1 MLLAA
6 IPLPYYIRVW
16 VFYEYEEPEID
27 ARKDVLDSLG
37 LKQKYNHNLIHYL
50 GPAHGVMILIYVFY
64 VLSFLCLAVLR
75 HSNANKFDN
84 IAVQAVQDL
93 RSISRCECLRLVF
106 AHLLLPFEKFGIC
119 GVLVGFVYWPIALP
133 ICVLISIFY
142 CVPTLY
148 LLGRLLIQQ
157 RPSWLKAYPLPST
170 PRRRRYGT
178 KRTLS
183 DGTTS
188 FETCMLLDN
197 ISPEIHQPVN
207 RKNTRSKQP
216 KKRKFCGFNR
226 QAIHTAG
233 LSFLVGILCV
243 MFMFSVLVLFTEVFG
258 FFIEV
263 CVFTLMGAIVNASS
277 AAKYIMLAFWVIVYS
292 TTCFN
297 SVYNRYMDLNTK
309 VFEMIKEKLKED
321 VEDVTLLR
329 EEKQKN
335 TAFKYFTREEVQS
348 HKDRQA
354 EFESDSEDESGDV
367 EKRDLLQEYTA
378 PVDSIEYIWDQLHWR
393 LNHLILFVNRK
404 DIPHIP
410 KELFEKI
417 CKIEAPGCP
426 GPVYKSL
433 LKACRKFLYMIV
445 FLIFVVI
452 VVMAFGDVYKISTT
466 NQLLVTLAGGFVP
479 FVVRFVLRAKQ
490 EELSLNTY
498 SFEGKIHHIID
509 TFTQIWPV
517 FDISFDILRT
527 EGHEPDITTRSGF
540 PPQPPPGGA
549 VGGVAEGQTVL
560 PGDQNDA
567 IITQI
572 GRAATRTYQMPR
584 RTEPSQVDLLITIRD
599 DSEDDVTGNLRSDAP
614 SGNYESRGS
623 LASGGNQRISPD
635 EGATNATNASIL
647 ARQIAVAQ
655 AQAQAQAQAAQ
666 QSSQHHWQPTH
677 HIPSAHSHHAQAAA
691 ALNRPTMS
699 AKPKTQATGGAVGE
713 SAGTPPVRRTV
724 SYDATAD
731 GGGAAAAARPGSPSG
746 RPVDLM
752 VDMVRGG
759 VLVRNPMDG
768 VDEPS
773 DLGAGKQPGNGS
785 VPMWSRTSPYKKL
798 PSKEG
803 ESCV

>member
-6 IPLPYYIRVW
+6 IPVPYYIRVW

-37 LKQKYNHNLIHYL
+37 LEQKYQHNLIHYL
-50 GPAHGVMILIYVFY
+50 GPAHGIMILIYVLY
-64 VLSFLCLAVLR
+64 VLSFLFLAALR
-75 HSNANKFDN
+75 HCNANKFDN

-93 RSISRCECLRLVF
+93 RSISRCECLRLIF

-119 GVLVGFVYWPIALP
+119 GILVGVLYWPIMLP

-157 RPSWLKAYPLPST
+157 RPSFLKAYPLPST
-170 PRRRRYGT
+170 PRRRRYGAN
-178 KRTLS
+178 RTLS
-183 DGTTS
+183 AGTSS

-197 ISPEIHQPVN
+197 ISPEAHQPIN
-207 RKNTRSKQP
+207 RKNTQKQP
-216 KKRKFCGFNR
+216 KKIKLCGFNR

-233 LSFLVGILCV
+233 LSFFVGILCV
-243 MFMFSVLVLFTEVFG
+243 MFMFSVLILFTEVFG
-258 FFIEV
+258 FVIEV

-277 AAKYIMLAFWVIVYS
+277 AAKYIMLAFWVVVYS
-292 TTCFN
+292 STCFN
-297 SVYNRYMDLNTK
+297 SVYNRYMDLNKK
-309 VFEMIKEKLKED
+309 VFMMIKEKLKED

-335 TAFKYFTREEVQS
+335 TAFKYFTREEVQN

-354 EFESDSEDESGDV
+354 ELDSDSEDDVGDV
-367 EKRDLLQEYTA
+367 EKRDLVQETTA
-378 PVDSIEYIWDQLHWR
+378 PVDSIEYISDQLHWR
-393 LNHLILFVNRK
+393 LHHLILFVNRK

-410 KELFEKI
+410 KELFERI

-433 LKACRKFLYMIV
+433 LKACRKFLYMIIFLV
-445 FLIFVVI
+445 FIVI

-479 FVVRFVLRAKQ
+479 FVVRFVLRPKQ

-509 TFTQIWPV
+509 TFTQVWPV
-517 FDISFDILRT
+517 FDLSFDILRT
-527 EGHEPDITTRSGF
+527 EGHEPDITTRPGF
-540 PPQPPPGGA
+540 PPQAPGGA
-549 VGGVAEGQTVL
+549 TGGVAEGQTVL
-560 PGDQNDA
+560 PGDQHDA
-567 IITQI
+567 IITQV
-572 GRAATRTYQMPR
+572 GRATTRPYQMPR

-614 SGNYESRGS
+614 SGNYDSRGS

-655 AQAQAQAQAAQ
+655 AQAHAQAQAAHQ
-666 QSSQHHWQPTH
+666 PSQHHQPPPTH
-677 HIPSAHSHHAQAAA
+677 HIPAAHPHHAQAVA
-691 ALNRPTMS
+691 ALNRPTIPP
-699 AKPKTQATGGAVGE
+699 KPATQASGE
-713 SAGTPPVRRTV
+713 GTGTPPVRRTV

-731 GGGAAAAARPGSPSG
+731 GAAAAARPNSPSG

-768 VDEPS
+768 VEEPS